1 MVGFAVVLPSTT
13 DALQAGRGLRM
24 GRGRADH
31 SCLSGRW
38 QSAMLCYAMLCYAAT
53 DVAAKTR
60 LSASLTQIEQQ
71 WLGLEQGCRAG
82 MVSSRRGWHQSTAC
96 ASGALPRHSSTA
108 RAAEAARSC
117 AVGV

>member
-1 MVGFAVVLPSTT
+1 VVGFAVVLPSTT

-38 QSAMLCYAMLCYAAT
+38 QSAMLCYAAA